1 MTLTGVLSAFRT
13 DPAVGSLVEA
23 VPARG
28 PLSIT
33 ASAGAR
39 APLVAELA
47 MHADRPLAV
56 VVATGREADELAAAL
71 GAYLDPA
78 GIAVFPAWET
88 LPHER
93 LSPRSDTVARR
104 IAVLRRLAHPDAG
117 DIAAAGSGTPIR
129 VLVLPVR
136 AMLQPVVAGLGDLQP
151 VALRAG
157 DTAPMEDVIDRLV
170 AAAYTRVDMVE
181 RRGEFAVRGG
191 LLDVF
196 APTEAHPQRIEFWG
210 DDVEEIRWFSAA
222 DQRSLEVSE
231 DGMWAPPTREILLT
245 DEVRQRA
252 ADLIPTL
259 PGAAEMLE
267 KLSQGIAVDGME
279 SLAPV
284 LAGEMVPF
292 LDLVPADTLL
302 MLLDPERIRRRSHD
316 LVATTEEFLAAA
328 WTSAAAG
335 ADTPIDLSRAS
346 FATIEDTRAI
356 AQRRGLGWWRV
367 SGFATDAELAEF
379 AEPDDPIEDEEHDGG
394 RAVRVNT
401 RDVEGYRGETARA
414 VADLKDLTRAGWRL
428 ILVTEGAGPA
438 RRMVEQLLEAEV
450 PARLVAEIEPAGAE
464 ARAGED
470 PDLPPAGV
478 VLVTTASIGRGFVAE
493 DLRLAVF
500 TEADLTGRAGSSTRD
515 MRTLPSKRRNVVDP
529 LALRPG
535 DYVVHEQHGVGRFVE
550 LIQRTVGVGKSA
562 VTREY
567 MVIEYAAS
575 KRNQPGDRLF
585 VPTDSLDQV
594 TKYTGGESPSLNKMG
609 GSDWAKT
616 KGRARRAIKEIA
628 GELIRLYS
636 ARMATEGHA
645 FGPDTP
651 WQRELEDAFAFVE
664 TPDQLSS
671 IDEVK
676 ADMEKAV
683 PMDRLISGDVGYGKT
698 EIAVRAAFKAVQDGK
713 QVAVLVPTTLLVQ
726 QHLDTF
732 TERYTGFPVTVKA
745 LSRFQTGAEAAAVR
759 EGVHSG
765 AVDVVIGTHRILT
778 GEVHFKNLG
787 LVVID
792 EEQRFGVEHKETLKQ
807 LRTNVDVLAMSAT
820 PIPRTL
826 EMAVTGIREM
836 STLATPPEERHPV
849 LTYVGAYAQKQ
860 ISAAIRRELL
870 REGQVF
876 YVHNRVESIDRTA
889 AKLRELVPDARIA
902 VAHGK
907 MNEHELERVIV
918 DFWER
923 RFDVLVCTTIVETG
937 LDISNANT
945 LIVERADLFGLSQLH
960 QLRGRVG
967 RGRERAYAYFLYP
980 PEKPLTETAHER
992 LQTIAA
998 HTDLGAGIQ
1007 VAMKDLEIRGAG
1019 NLLGGEQSGHIAGV
1033 GFDLYVRMVS
1043 EAVAAFKDEEPQEL
1057 ADLKVELPID
1067 AHVPHD
1073 YIAHERLRLE
1083 AYTKLS
1089 QAGDAVALDAVRE
1102 ELLDRYG
1109 PVPEPVERLFAVA
1122 GLRVKAR
1129 AAGLADITTQGKYIR
1144 FAPVELAESAQLRLK
1159 RLYPG
1164 TVLKP
1169 AVRTVLVPGPTTS
1182 RVGGTPLRDQA
1193 LLTWVGELID
1203 AVIAPDA
1210 TVAAAAT
1217 VASRST

>member
-1 MTLTGVLSAFRT
+1 MNLTGVL
-13 DPAVGSLVEA
+13 PALRADTGLAELVEH

-28 PLSIT
+28 ALTVT
-33 ASAGAR
+33 ASVGVR
-39 APLVAELA
+39 APMLAELA
-47 MHADRPLAV
+47 TRAERPLVV
-56 VVATGREADELAAAL
+56 VVATGREADELAEAL
-71 GAYLDPA
+71 AAYLPSE
-78 GIAVFPAWET
+78 GIAVLPSWET

-104 IAVLRRLAHPDAG
+104 IAVLRRLAHPDTAQVG
-117 DIAAAGSGTPIR
+117 PAGSSAPIQ

-136 AMLQPVVAGLGDLQP
+136 ALLQPVVAGLGDLEP

-157 DTAPMEDVIDRLV
+157 DTAPMEDVIAALV
-170 AAAYTRVDMVE
+170 DAAYTRVDMVE

-222 DQRSLEVSE
+222 DQRSLEISE

-245 DEVRQRA
+245 ETVRERA
-252 ADLIPTL
+252 RELIATL
-259 PGAAEMLE
+259 PGATEMLE
-267 KLSQGIAVDGME
+267 KLSEGIAVDGME

-284 LAGEMVPF
+284 LVDEMVPL
-292 LDLVPADTLL
+292 LDLVPEDALL
-302 MLLDPERIRRRSHD
+302 LVDDPERIRRRAHD

-335 ADTPIDLSRAS
+335 ANTPIDLSRAS
-346 FATIEDTRAI
+346 FATLEETRDVAR
-356 AQRRGLGWWRV
+356 RRGLGWWQI
-367 SGFATDAELAEF
+367 SAFSADTELEELA
-379 AEPDDPIEDEEHDGG
+379 DPAQPEEEHDGG
-394 RAVRVNT
+394 GRVVQIAS
-401 RDVEGYRGETARA
+401 RDVEGYRGETERA
-414 VADLKDLTRAGWRL
+414 VADLRELTRDSWRL
-428 ILVTEGAGPA
+428 VLVTEGPGPA
-438 RRMVEQLLEAEV
+438 RRMVEQLLDADV
-450 PARLVAEIEPAGAE
+450 PARLVAEVGPAGAD
-464 ARAGED
+464 ARTGED
-470 PDLPPAGV
+470 PDLPVAGM
-478 VLVTTASIGRGFVAE
+478 VLVTTASVGRGFVSE
-493 DLRLAVF
+493 PLRLAVF
-500 TEADLTGRAGSSTRD
+500 TEADLTGRAGTSTRD
-515 MRTLPSKRRNVVDP
+515 MRTLPARRRNVVDP

-535 DYVVHEQHGVGRFVE
+535 DYVVHEQHGVGQFVE
-550 LIQRTVGVGKSA
+550 LLQRTVGAGKTA
-562 VTREY
+562 ATREY
-567 MVIEYAAS
+567 LVIEYAPS
-575 KRNQPGDRLF
+575 KRGHPGDRLY

-594 TKYTGGESPSLNKMG
+594 TKYTGGEAPSVNKLG
-609 GSDWAKT
+609 GSDWSKT
-616 KGRARRAIKEIA
+616 KSRARRAIKEIA
-628 GELIRLYS
+628 NELIRLYA
-636 ARMATEGHA
+636 ARMATSGHQFA
-645 FGPDTP
+645 PDTP
-651 WQRELEDAFAFVE
+651 WQRELEDAFAYVE
-664 TPDQLSS
+664 TPDQLAS

-676 ADMEKAV
+676 ADMEKSM

-698 EIAVRAAFKAVQDGK
+698 EIAIRAAFKAVQDGK

-732 TERYTGFPVTVKA
+732 TERYAGFPVVVKA
-745 LSRFQTGAEAAAVR
+745 LSRFQTATEAEAVR
-759 EGVHSG
+759 DGVRSG
-765 AVDVVIGTHRILT
+765 TVDVVIGTHRLIT
-778 GEVHFKNLG
+778 GDVRFKDLG

-849 LTYVGAYAQKQ
+849 LTFVGPYQQKQ
-860 ISAAIRRELL
+860 IAAAIRRELL

-876 YVHNRVESIDRTA
+876 YVHNRVESIEKTA
-889 AKLRELVPDARIA
+889 AKLAELVPDARIA

-907 MNEHELERVIV
+907 MNEHQLERVIV
-918 DFWER
+918 DFWEK

-945 LIVERADLFGLSQLH
+945 LIVERSDVFGLSQLH

-998 HTDLGAGIQ
+998 HTDLGAGMQ

-1043 EAVAAFKDEEPQEL
+1043 EAVAKAKGEDTEEL
-1057 ADLKVELPID
+1057 AELKLELPID
-1067 AHVPHD
+1067 AHIPHD
-1073 YIAHERLRLE
+1073 YISHERLRLE

-1089 QAGDAVALDAVRE
+1089 HVTSQEALDQVRE
-1102 ELLDRYG
+1102 ELVDRYG
-1109 PVPEPVERLFAVA
+1109 PVPEQVERLFAVA
-1122 GLRVKAR
+1122 SLRIRAR
-1129 AAGLADITTQGKYIR
+1129 AAGLVDITGQGKYIR

-1164 TVLKP
+1164 TVHKP
-1169 AVRTVLVPGPTTS
+1169 AIRTVLVPAPTTS
-1182 RVGGTPLRDQA
+1182 RVGGRPLRDEA
-1193 LLTWVGELID
+1193 LLDWVSQLID
-1203 AVIAPDA
+1203 AVLAPQ
-1210 TVAAAAT
+1210 TSVAAAAS
-1217 VASRST
+1217 VAAGD